1 MGPGRGKAPPDRAS
15 SKPNLKHGAMQKV
28 KPKKHLGQHFLV
40 DQQIAKDIVAQVALP
55 DNTRQV
61 LEIGP
66 GMGVLTQYL
75 MLDPRLELS
84 VIDIDAESVAW
95 LQAHFPTLSG
105 RILLADF
112 LKLDLAAAFPGKL
125 SIIGNFPYNI
135 SSQIFFKILE
145 HRQQVTEVVCMLQKE
160 VAERIAAPPGSKVYG
175 ILSVL
180 LQAFYQISYQ
190 FTVPPQVFDPPPK
203 VNSGVIRLERNQT
216 HTLDC
221 DEKKFFEVVKL
232 SFGTRRKTLRNCLKP
247 YQLPESVTRQDIFD
261 KRAEQ
266 LSVADF
272 VHLTQMVQAH
282 QNT

>member
-1 MGPGRGKAPPDRAS
+1 
-15 SKPNLKHGAMQKV
+15 MQKV
-28 KPKKHLGQHFLV
+28 RPKKHLGQHFLT
-40 DQQIAKDIVAQVALP
+40 DQQIARDIVDLLQLP
-55 DNTRQV
+55 GETRDV

-75 MLDPRLELS
+75 VLKKNLNLT
-84 VIDIDAESVAW
+84 VIDIDAESIVY
-95 LQAHFPTLSG
+95 LKQHFPDLRG
-105 RILLADF
+105 KIIEADF
-112 LKLDLAAAFPGKL
+112 LKTDLGGIFPRSL

-135 SSQIFFKILE
+135 SSQIFFKVLE
-145 HRQQVTEVVCMLQKE
+145 HRHLVTEVVGMLQKE

-180 LQAFYQISYQ
+180 LQAFYTIKYE
-190 FTVPPQVFDPPPK
+190 FTVPPHVFDPPPK
-203 VNSGVIRLERNQT
+203 VQSAVIRLESNDT
-216 HTLDC
+216 EYLTC

-247 YQLPESVTRQDIFD
+247 YGLPETVTSLPVFD

-272 VHLTQMVQAH
+272 VELTKLVEVNA
-282 QNT
+282 